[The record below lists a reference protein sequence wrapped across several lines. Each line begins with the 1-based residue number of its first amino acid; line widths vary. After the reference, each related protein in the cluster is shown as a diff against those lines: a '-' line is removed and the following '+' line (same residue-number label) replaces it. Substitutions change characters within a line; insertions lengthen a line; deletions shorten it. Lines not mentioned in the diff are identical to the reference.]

1 MGWPIAS
8 NLPAPT
14 GGRKCEAGK
23 EDLMRYAFIVLFV
36 VGLAAGCKG
45 TGDVKKPSQTIPTPT
60 PAAKAAPTPAAAESA
75 PQWKTVEEFVYAG
88 GPALAPVRFKL
99 EIPEGYRHAGD
110 FIRIH
115 IQVKGQPDF
124 VVDNKDGWVKTNNQD
139 DPSEVYAHLENKNLV
154 DSKYVLIVPASRG
167 KSDPPLVLLRSWGY
181 ASDAERLHVIGFQKR
196 GKPVVLL
203 NEELDLLE
211 LADLD
216 GDGNF
221 EIAGSPCLGQGYGND
236 LSTYDPPHVYKI
248 PHPITGPA
256 ILSIPLSKNYSL
268 QHYYGWAGPD
278 CSEKLAVVL
287 HPPGGGK
294 PLIMDADAAAKLMEK
309 GERKKK

>member
-1 MGWPIAS
+1 
-8 NLPAPT
+8 
-14 GGRKCEAGK
+14 
-23 EDLMRYAFIVLFV
+23 MRYTFIVLFA

-45 TGDVKKPSQTIPTPT
+45 AGDLKRPSQTIPTPT
-60 PAAKAAPTPAAAESA
+60 PAAMPAPTPATAENT
-75 PQWKTVEEFVYAG
+75 PQWKAVEEFVYAG
-88 GPALAPVRFKL
+88 GPALAPVHFKL
-99 EIPEGYRHAGD
+99 ELPERYGDPGD

-115 IQVKGQPDF
+115 IQVNGQPDF
-124 VVDNKDGWVKTNNQD
+124 VVDNEDGWVEYNNHD
-139 DPSEVYAHLENKNLV
+139 EPSKVYERLASQNLV
-154 DSKYVLIVPASRG
+154 NSKHVLVLPASRRP
-167 KSDPPLVLLRSWGY
+167 SDAPLVLLRSWGY
-181 ASDAERLHVIGFQKR
+181 ASDAERLHVIGFR
-196 GKPVVLL
+196 TTGKPVLL
-203 NEELDLLE
+203 FNEELDLQE

-221 EIAGSPCLGQGYGND
+221 EIAGWPCLSQGYGHD

-294 PLIMDADAAAKLMEK
+294 PLIMDADAAEKLMEE
-309 GERKKK
+309 GERTRK